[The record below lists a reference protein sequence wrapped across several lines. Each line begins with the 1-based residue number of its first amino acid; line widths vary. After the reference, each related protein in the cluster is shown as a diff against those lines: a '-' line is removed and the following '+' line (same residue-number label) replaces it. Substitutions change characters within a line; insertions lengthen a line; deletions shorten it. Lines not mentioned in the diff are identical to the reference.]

1 MRILLTGSTGFIGRN
16 LIARLAG
23 KHEIFA
29 VTRGSETDLL
39 EQGVTPVRAD
49 LLSPVDRDS
58 LPASI
63 DVVVHLAQHNAQF
76 PLAARELFAVNTTRT
91 QELLDYAIRHGARQF
106 VFASSGDVY
115 GYRQTRQPF
124 KETEPSA
131 PHSFYGV
138 TKHCSEMLA
147 RQYEEF
153 LDVAI
158 FRLFTPYGPGQT
170 GRLVPSVGT
179 RVRDGL
185 PVRVH
190 LGGRPF
196 LTPIYIA
203 DVVTAFEVGIETNTS
218 GTFNIAG
225 NAVTNVKNIAQTIGR
240 LIGKTPVCEDT
251 TEDVSNL
258 IGDNTLVQQT
268 LGISPVVCLEEGLE
282 RTIAVL
288 RR

>member
-1 MRILLTGSTGFIGRN
+1 
-16 LIARLAG
+16 
-23 KHEIFA
+23 
-29 VTRGSETDLL
+29 VTRGADTDLL
-39 EQGVTPVRAD
+39 GQGVTPVRAD
-49 LLSPVDRDS
+49 LLRPLDRES
-58 LPASI
+58 LPAII

-115 GYRQTRQPF
+115 GYRETLQPF
-124 KETEPSA
+124 KETDPSA
-131 PHSFYGV
+131 PNSFYGV

-147 RQYEEF
+147 RQYGEF

-158 FRLFTPYGPGQT
+158 LRLFTPYGPGQT

-179 RVRDGL
+179 RVHDRL
-185 PVRVH
+185 PVKVH

-196 LTPIYIA
+196 LTPIYIE
-203 DVVTAFEVGIETNTS
+203 DVVSAFEVAIETDTS
-218 GTFNIAG
+218 GTFNVAG
-225 NAVTNVKNIAQTIGR
+225 RAVTNVKGIAQTIGR
-240 LIGKTPVCEDT
+240 LIGKAPVCEDT

-258 IGDNTLVQQT
+258 IGDNTLMQQT
-268 LGISPVVCLEEGLE
+268 LGIAPVVCLEEGLE
-282 RTIAVL
+282 RTIAAL